1 MMGPTG
7 VVALALV
14 IFLALVWWK
23 GRDAILGM
31 LDKRSDEIRNQLD
44 EARRLREEAEAMY
57 ADIAKKQQEAAE
69 TAANMI
75 AEAKAQ
81 ASRIERESEAALENT
96 VARRREQAMEK
107 IAQAEAEAVREV
119 RSKAVDIAMEATR
132 KVLAEDM
139 AGASGQAAIDAA
151 IEELPRRLN

>member
-1 MMGPTG
+1 MGPTG

-23 GRDAILGM
+23 GRGAIFSM
-31 LDKRSDEIRNQLD
+31 LDKRTNDIRNQLD

-57 ADIAKKQQEAAE
+57 ADIATKQQEAAA
-69 TAANMI
+69 TAAAMI
-75 AEAKAQ
+75 EEAKAQ
-81 ASRIERESEAALENT
+81 AKRIERDSEVAQKAAI
-96 VARRREQAMEK
+96 ARRREQAMEK
-107 IAQAEAEAVREV
+107 IAQAEAEAIREV

-132 KVLAEDM
+132 RVLAEDM
-139 AGASGQAAIDAA
+139 AGANGKAAIDAA

>member
-1 MMGPTG
+1 MGPTG
-7 VVALALV
+7 VVALSLV

-23 GRDAILGM
+23 GRGAILGM
-31 LDKRSDEIRNQLD
+31 LDKRSNDVRNQLD

-57 ADIAKKQQEAAE
+57 ADIAKKQQEAAV
-69 TAANMI
+69 TAAAMI
-75 AEAKAQ
+75 EEAKTQ
-81 ASRIERESEAALENT
+81 AGRIEREAETALENT
-96 VARRREQAMEK
+96 ITRRREQAMEK
-107 IAQAEAEAVREV
+107 IAMAEAEAVREV
-119 RSKAVDIAMEATR
+119 RSKAVDIAIEATR